1 MRSAA
6 DAVRPERA
14 GAVMMYSTPRHDRH
28 LAGPLRRESRT
39 AGSPSRW
46 AIIPRALAIQCGGLL
61 PDVVVDF
68 AGDVVLAVLLM
79 PGRLT
84 WLAKPGA
91 VEKIFQKVIIL
102 GQLFL

>member
-1 MRSAA
+1 
-6 DAVRPERA
+6 
-14 GAVMMYSTPRHDRH
+14 
-28 LAGPLRRESRT
+28 
-39 AGSPSRW
+39 
-46 AIIPRALAIQCGGLL
+46 LL